1 VVKSAQR
8 LGLIDVE
15 DEDDGIRAAEKRGR
29 KGREAFLPGSVLT
42 VA

>member
-15 DEDDGIRAAEKRGR
+15 DEDDSIHAAEKRGR
-29 KGREAFLPGSVLT
+29 KGREAFFPDSILT
-42 VA
+42 IA